1 MTTDD
6 GRRDFDGWPPLLELR
21 QYALRPGRRDDL
33 IDLFDAEFVESQER
47 LGMGVYGQFRDLDDP
62 DRFVWLRGY
71 PDGSPDQRGDALAA
85 FYGGPVW
92 AEHGPAA
99 NATMLDSDD
108 VFLLAPLTDGEPFAG
123 DAVYPRVGA
132 EPPESVYD
140 LTVCLLDEPAD
151 KALRDHVSSEVVPL
165 VSRLAE
171 APVAAFATASV
182 PNTFPALPVRDGE
195 PVFAWLVRLPDAA
208 AHAAYRRRLAESE
221 QWQQAVWPR
230 LESVSRAAPLRLRMT
245 PTGRSR
251 LR

>member
-1 MTTDD
+1 MTSRT
-6 GRRDFDGWPPLLELR
+6 DFDGWPPLLELR

-47 LGMGVYGQFRDLDDP
+47 LGMGVYGQFRDLDHP

-71 PDGSPDQRGDALAA
+71 PDGSAERRGESLAA

-108 VFLLAPLTDGEPFAG
+108 VFLLAPLTDGEPFDGA
-123 DAVYPRVGA
+123 AAHPPVGA
-132 EPPESVYD
+132 EPSGSVYD

-151 KALRDHVSSEVVPL
+151 QALLDHVSGKVAPL

-171 APVAAFATASV
+171 APAAAFATASV
-182 PNTFPALPVRDGE
+182 PNTFPALPVREDE
-195 PVFAWLVRLPDAA
+195 PVVAWLVRLPDTA
-208 AHAAYRRRLAESE
+208 AHTAYRRRLAESDR
-221 QWQQAVWPR
+221 WQQAVWPR
-230 LESVSRAAPLRLRMT
+230 LESGSQAAQLRLRLA

>member
-6 GRRDFDGWPPLLELR
+6 GRGDFDGWPPLLELR

-62 DRFVWLRGY
+62 NRFVWLRGY
-71 PDGSPDQRGDALAA
+71 PDGSPDRRGEALAA

-108 VFLLAPLTDGEPFAG
+108 VFLLAPLTDWEPFVG
-123 DAVYPRVGA
+123 DAVHPPVGA
-132 EPPESVYD
+132 DPSGSVYD

-151 KALRDHVSSEVVPL
+151 KALRYHVSGEVAPL
-165 VSRLAE
+165 VRQLAE
-171 APVAAFATASV
+171 ASVAAFATASV
-182 PNTFPALPVRDGE
+182 PNTFPALPVREDE
-195 PVFAWLVRLPDAA
+195 PVIAWVVRLPDAA
-208 AHAAYRRRLAESE
+208 AHAAYRRRLDESE
-221 QWQQAVWPR
+221 PWQRAWSR
-230 LESVSRAAPLRLRMT
+230 LESMCRAAPLRLRLA